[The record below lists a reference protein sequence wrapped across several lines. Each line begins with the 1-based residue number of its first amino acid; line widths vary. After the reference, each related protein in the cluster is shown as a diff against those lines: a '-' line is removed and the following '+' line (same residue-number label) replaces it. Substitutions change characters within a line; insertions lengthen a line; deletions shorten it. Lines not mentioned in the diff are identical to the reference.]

1 MTTIFSTS
9 EDFFVVHNNGFF
21 RTCKGQNSTPK
32 ETFRPT
38 PFEEVTAFM
47 IVEMGGYSHPLF
59 IPALYDVVFF
69 LYDLYNLLDP

>member
-47 IVEMGGYSHPLF
+47 IVEMGGYS
-59 IPALYDVVFF
+59 
-69 LYDLYNLLDP
+69 LLAHDP